1 MNRDYSSEV
10 QINDPRPTNLFRPMA
25 AVVKIVVV
33 SSIIPVFLIII
44 FFFSFL
50 SRFFVVILKASIP
63 NRDNYMLHLQ
73 LNDCDFKK
81 KIWVT

>member
-44 FFFSFL
+44 FFSHFFL
-50 SRFFVVILKASIP
+50 
-63 NRDNYMLHLQ
+63 
-73 LNDCDFKK
+73 DFLL
-81 KIWVT
+81 